1 MELHCTRVLGPHLW
15 TVRTC
20 IVAASTICCAEYDA
34 PVLCVRGCCNTGCPE
49 PAIGLERN
57 SKRLTQ
63 VRQSKPLCH
72 VEDALGQTAAP
83 TAPQSSTQQ
92 EDLVLTLECSCNGAP
107 AWPHRNLARIT
118 FRCATTTHGSV
129 L

>member
-1 MELHCTRVLGPHLW
+1 MELHCSQVPAPHLW

-20 IVAASTICCAEYDA
+20 LMAASTFCCAEYDA
-34 PVLCVRGCCNTGCPE
+34 PVVYIRGCCDAGCPE
-49 PAIGLERN
+49 PAVGLERN

-63 VRQSKPLCH
+63 VRQCKPLCH
-72 VEDALGQTAAP
+72 AEGALGQTAAP

-107 AWPHRNLARIT
+107 AS
-118 FRCATTTHGSV
+118 THTMICKCHSQMRSINSQ
-129 L
+129 